1 MLKIKKIGALALV
14 VILILALASCGTQNE
29 TKLDEKNPDY
39 SKICFHGP
47 NIHPI
52 SQLTDV
58 KDRDGIME
66 CFRILKSMQ
75 VGNLYTAKITLI
87 PEGFEDVDYSDLEIS
102 VEFSLETMKLE
113 EIAESLEKI
122 SAIPNVTA
130 IDCYFSYVAT
140 PLPDLSNP

>member
-1 MLKIKKIGALALV
+1 MKKIISI
-14 VILILALASCGTQNE
+14 ILTLTLLFAFVSCGNQQ
-29 TKLDEKNPDY
+29 EKITPDY

-47 NIHPI
+47 NTAPMP
-52 SQLTDV
+52 QLTDV

-75 VGNLYTAKITLI
+75 KGNLYTAKITLI
-87 PEGFEDVDYSDLEIS
+87 PEGFEDVDYSALEIS
-102 VEFSLETMKLE
+102 VEFSLETMTLE

-122 SAIPNVTA
+122 SALERVTS
-130 IDCYFSYVAT
+130 IDCYYSYVAA

>member
-1 MLKIKKIGALALV
+1 MKKFIS
-14 VILILALASCGTQNE
+14 IFLALAMIFAFTSCSNGETPNNE
-29 TKLDEKNPDY
+29 ITPDY

-47 NIHPI
+47 NTSPM

-75 VGNLYTAKITLI
+75 IGNLYTAKIMLI
-87 PEGFEDVDYSDLEIS
+87 PEGFEDVDYSALEIS
-102 VEFSLETMKLE
+102 VEFSLETMTLE

-122 SAIPNVTA
+122 SAIPNVTS
-130 IDCYFSYVAT
+130 IDCYFSYVAV
-140 PLPDLSNP
+140 PLPDLSNS

>member
-1 MLKIKKIGALALV
+1 MLKIRKNAV
-14 VILILALASCGTQNE
+14 FFLILAIILAFVSCGNGETPNNE
-29 TKLDEKNPDY
+29 ITPDY

-47 NIHPI
+47 NTSPM

-87 PEGFEDVDYSDLEIS
+87 PEGFEDIDYSDIEIS
-102 VEFSLETMKLE
+102 VEFSLETMTLE

-122 SAIPNVTA
+122 SAISNVTA